1 MANQRRYLFVGAVA
15 GLMLSTALGCGGLS
29 APAEPAVAPPV
40 SVSPGT
46 PPTPRTQ
53 PPALSGGTLLVLRDG
68 KTAVAADPDRDL
80 IWLADL
86 ARLQQTGRIELQS
99 GDEPGRL
106 VEDSAGKVHIALRR
120 GGALL
125 TIDPR
130 AGAGQIIARRP
141 ACAAPRGLAYDAAS
155 DRVHLACAGGE
166 LVTFAAAGG
175 AALRTLQLEG
185 DLRDVIV
192 QGSQLLVSRFRSA
205 ELLTLDASGKIVGR
219 VKPKTITSAQSPGPM
234 GNPMG
239 PATAEPAVAWQV
251 RPLPDGKVVMLY
263 ERGTTGAVDT
273 TRPGG
278 YGSGQ
283 CKGAGIVAGALSIL
297 GPSGEE
303 QPGPTLP
310 FVPYALDI
318 AVTPDGS
325 ELTIAVPFTGLN
337 LAGSTL
343 VVRRTDL
350 TPSDPCGFFPQTSPQ
365 TTPTAETVAVAYDG
379 SKRLVAQSRQ
389 PARLTVGTSEIVFKD
404 AADVTN
410 AGHTLF
416 HKTTSSFMAC
426 AACHPEGGED
436 GRVWNFA
443 PIGPRRTQNLRGGI
457 LATAPFH
464 WDGDMTDL
472 PKLMNTVFV
481 GRMGGQQLASS
492 DVSAIA
498 GWLDAQPTVP
508 KAAPADPQAVAR
520 GQQLF
525 ADAAVGCA
533 SCHSGAHFTNNQSAP
548 VGTGGTFQVPSLIEV
563 GLRAPY
569 MHNGCASTLLARF
582 DPKCGGGEQHG
593 KTGQLSSGQLADLVS
608 YLQTL

>member
-1 MANQRRYLFVGAVA
+1 MANQRRFLFVGSVA
-15 GLMLSTALGCGGLS
+15 GLVVSTAVGCGGVS
-29 APAEPAVAPPV
+29 EPAVPTVPPPV
-40 SVSPGT
+40 SATPGT

-86 ARLQQTGRIELQS
+86 GNLQQTGRIDLQS

-106 VEDSAGKVHIALRR
+106 VEDSAGKVHVALRR

-125 TIDPR
+125 TIDPL
-130 AGAGQIIARRP
+130 AGKILARRP
-141 ACAAPRGLAYDAAS
+141 ACAAPRGVAYDAAS
-155 DRVHLACAGGE
+155 DRLHLACAGGE
-166 LVTFAAAGG
+166 LVTFAASGG
-175 AALRTLQLEG
+175 EPLRTVHLDS
-185 DLRDVIV
+185 DLRDIV
-192 QGSQLLVSRFRSA
+192 VKGSELLISRFRSA
-205 ELLTLDASGKIVGR
+205 ELLTVDQAGAVVGR
-219 VKPKTITSAQSPGPM
+219 VKPKPVTSIFADPR

-239 PATAEPAVAWQV
+239 PATAEPGVAWQ
-251 RPLPDGKVVMLY
+251 LHLMPDGKVAMLY
-263 ERGTTGAVDT
+263 ERGTTSAVDT

-283 CKGAGIVAGALSIL
+283 CKGAGIVAGAFSIL

-303 QPGPTLP
+303 KPGPTLP
-310 FVPYALDI
+310 FVPYAIDF
-318 AVTPDGS
+318 AVAPDGS
-325 ELTIAVPFTGLN
+325 EVTIAVASGGAN
-337 LAGSTL
+337 LAGSIMVITQAEM
-343 VVRRTDL
+343 
-350 TPSDPCGFFPQTSPQ
+350 TPSDPCGFFPR
-365 TTPTAETVAVAYDG
+365 TTPPTGAATEVVAVAYDG
-379 SKRLVAQSRQ
+379 SRRLVAQSRQ
-389 PARLTVGTSEIVFKD
+389 PARLAVGASEIVFKD
-404 AADVTN
+404 AADVAN
-410 AGHTLF
+410 AGHSLF
-416 HKTTSSFMAC
+416 HRTTNAAMAC

-436 GRVWNFA
+436 GRVWNFI
-443 PIGPRRTQNLRGGI
+443 PIGPRRTQTLRGGL

-472 PKLMNTVFV
+472 NKLMTTVFV
-481 GRMGGQQLASS
+481 GRMGGTQPAPTE
-492 DVSAIA
+492 VSALA

-520 GQQLF
+520 GKQLF

-533 SCHSGAHFTNNQSAP
+533 SCHSGAHFTSNLASS
-548 VGTGGTFQVPSLIEV
+548 VGTGAAFQVPSLIEL

-569 MHNGCASTLLARF
+569 MHDGCASTLAARF

-593 KTGQLSSGQLADLVS
+593 KTAQLGSDQIADLVS